1 MNNLGSSYE
10 PWRTSILETINRLYQ
25 KALYTSGTA
34 GIPSEA
40 LALAYDTLT
49 DEQKISFIL
58 AGGFPSLFQQ
68 QAKRKRT
75 GRSLFERDTDQLPIL
90 C

>member
-1 MNNLGSSYE
+1 MNNRGLSYE
-10 PWRTSILETINRLYQ
+10 PWETSILETINRLYQ
-25 KALYTSGTA
+25 KALYMPDTA
-34 GIPSEA
+34 NTPSEA
-40 LALAYDTLT
+40 FALAYDTLT

-58 AGGFPSLFQQ
+58 TGEFPSLFQW

-75 GRSLFERDTDQLPIL
+75 GRCLFERGTGQLPVL